1 MLKGVLF
8 KMEKSKLNV
17 TKHTLQRW
25 AERILKIDNDEVN
38 LYINS
43 NRDMLVENINETF
56 SYSEFIYKGQLGKD
70 NITRHYYIQ
79 NDIVFIT
86 NTENNAIITVYKVD
100 LGFTDELNSQVRK
113 GLIEEVRKL
122 QIEKDELDFQSLS
135 ESELKKH
142 EVVTID
148 DQIHILEKQIAE
160 LKAQK
165 QIVNNELKMINSKS
179 SYVTQELSK
188 FVLMLVNSIDYKNDI
203 QTI

>member
-1 MLKGVLF
+1 
-8 KMEKSKLNV
+8 MEKSKLNV

>member
-1 MLKGVLF
+1 
-8 KMEKSKLNV
+8 MEKTKLNV
-17 TKHTLQRW
+17 TKHALQRW
-25 AERILKIDNDEVN
+25 AERILKIDSKELN

-43 NRDMLVENINETF
+43 NREILIENINETF

-100 LGFTDELNSQVRK
+100 LGFTEELNSQVRK

-122 QIEKDELDFQSLS
+122 QLEKDELDFQSLS
-135 ESELKKH
+135 EAESKKH

-148 DQIHILEKQIAE
+148 DQLHILEKQIAE

>member
-1 MLKGVLF
+1 
-8 KMEKSKLNV
+8 MEKTKLNV
-17 TKHTLQRW
+17 TKHALQRW
-25 AERILKIDNDEVN
+25 SERILKIDSKELN

-43 NRDMLVENINETF
+43 NRETLIDNINETF

-122 QIEKDELDFQSLS
+122 QLQKDELDFVSLS

-142 EVVTID
+142 EVITID